1 MDFHFCGKCPSK
13 NSDIYEIIHLERV
26 WPVAMEYYSF
36 EKVLKE
42 LQMEED
48 ELKRLVSEGE
58 IRAFRDEDKM
68 KFKKSDIDGLK
79 KGRMTEPTIILPSG
93 EPDDSSEDSEV
104 LLVEEDTSETLL
116 DIDDLDGGDSSSTTV
131 PTVDFSSSDFD
142 DSSSAS
148 ETITEELTF
157 EEDSGSYVLE
167 SSDDVLIDSSGELLD
182 VSGDSSGETFIESD
196 TGLQTEPLDMDSDII
211 ESADFD
217 TGFADSGAGD
227 ETVPVDDD
235 SSFDQLAVDDQPT
248 GQIDQ
253 RDAGTIEQ
261 LPGATVVVA
270 PTLELSTT
278 AVTFLILSTIAML
291 WTGVLMI
298 NNIKTVDTP
307 LTGWFTDITYEYV
320 RPTYMVYGG
329 NKKVA
334 QSKLKK
340 QLVWRRLK
348 RDGEKRRR

>member
-1 MDFHFCGKCPSK
+1 MG
-13 NSDIYEIIHLERV
+13 
-26 WPVAMEYYSF
+26 
-36 EKVLKE
+36 
-42 LQMEED
+42 
-48 ELKRLVSEGE
+48 
-58 IRAFRDEDKM
+58 
-68 KFKKSDIDGLK
+68 
-79 KGRMTEPTIILPSG
+79 
-93 EPDDSSEDSEV
+93 
-104 LLVEEDTSETLL
+104 VEEDTSETLL

-235 SSFDQLAVDDQPT
+235 SSFDQL
-248 GQIDQ
+248 
-253 RDAGTIEQ
+253 DAGTIEQ

-307 LTGWFTDITYEYV
+307 LTGWFT
-320 RPTYMVYGG
+320 
-329 NKKVA
+329 
-334 QSKLKK
+334 
-340 QLVWRRLK
+340 
-348 RDGEKRRR
+348 

>member
-1 MDFHFCGKCPSK
+1 MG
-13 NSDIYEIIHLERV
+13 
-26 WPVAMEYYSF
+26 
-36 EKVLKE
+36 
-42 LQMEED
+42 
-48 ELKRLVSEGE
+48 
-58 IRAFRDEDKM
+58 
-68 KFKKSDIDGLK
+68 
-79 KGRMTEPTIILPSG
+79 
-93 EPDDSSEDSEV
+93 
-104 LLVEEDTSETLL
+104 VEEDTSETLL

-227 ETVPVDDD
+227 
-235 SSFDQLAVDDQPT
+235 DQPT

-278 AVTFLILSTIAML
+278 AVTFLMLSTIAML
-291 WTGVLMI
+291 WTGVWMI

-348 RDGEKRRR
+348 RDGEKR

>member
-1 MDFHFCGKCPSK
+1 M
-13 NSDIYEIIHLERV
+13 
-26 WPVAMEYYSF
+26 
-36 EKVLKE
+36 
-42 LQMEED
+42 
-48 ELKRLVSEGE
+48 
-58 IRAFRDEDKM
+58 
-68 KFKKSDIDGLK
+68 
-79 KGRMTEPTIILPSG
+79 
-93 EPDDSSEDSEV
+93 
-104 LLVEEDTSETLL
+104 
-116 DIDDLDGGDSSSTTV
+116 

-211 ESADFD
+211 ESADFETD
-217 TGFADSGAGD
+217 FADSGAGD
-227 ETVPVDDD
+227 ETIPVDDD

-248 GQIDQ
+248 GQMDH
-253 RDAGTIEQ
+253 DGGTIEQ

-270 PTLELSTT
+270 PILELSTT

-307 LTGWFTDITYEYV
+307 LTGWFTDITYNYA
-320 RPTYMVYGG
+320 PTYMVYGG

-334 QSKLKK
+334 PNKLKK
-340 QLVWRRLK
+340 QLTWRRIK
-348 RDGEKRRR
+348 RDGAKRRKR

>member
-1 MDFHFCGKCPSK
+1 
-13 NSDIYEIIHLERV
+13 
-26 WPVAMEYYSF
+26 MEYYSF

-182 VSGDSSGETFIESD
+182 VSSDSSGETFIESD

-211 ESADFD
+211 ESADFETD
-217 TGFADSGAGD
+217 FADSATGD
-227 ETVPVDDD
+227 DTVPVDDD
-235 SSFDQLAVDDQPT
+235 SYGLIAEDQPT
-248 GQIDQ
+248 GQVDHH
-253 RDAGTIEQ
+253 REAGTIEQ
-261 LPGATVVVA
+261 LSGAPVVMA
-270 PTLELSTT
+270 PILVLSPL
-278 AVTFLILSTIAML
+278 AVTLLILSTVAML

-307 LTGWFTDITYEYV
+307 LTGWFTDMTYEYV

-334 QSKLKK
+334 PNKLKK
-340 QLVWRRLK
+340 RLVWRRLK
-348 RDGEKRRR
+348 RDGAKRRR